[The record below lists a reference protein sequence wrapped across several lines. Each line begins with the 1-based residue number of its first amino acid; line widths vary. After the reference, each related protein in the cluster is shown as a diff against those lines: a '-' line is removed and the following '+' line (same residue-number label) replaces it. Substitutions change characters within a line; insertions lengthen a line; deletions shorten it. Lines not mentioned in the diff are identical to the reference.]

1 MAFSLHDLLKNC
13 YRRHY
18 THESLKRNK
27 NQKMLGV
34 FTKVKNAYVK
44 VFQVRNVKRVSIL
57 LIMLASSSKLRDL
70 MSLHLFGL

>member
-1 MAFSLHDLLKNC
+1 
-13 YRRHY
+13 
-18 THESLKRNK
+18 
-27 NQKMLGV
+27 MLGV

-57 LIMLASSSKLRDL
+57 LITLASSSKLRDL

>member
-44 VFQVRNVKRVSIL
+44 VFQVRKACEESFSSPNNVDKFI
-57 LIMLASSSKLRDL
+57 
-70 MSLHLFGL
+70 

>member
-27 NQKMLGV
+27 NQKMLAV

-44 VFQVRNVKRVSIL
+44 VFQVRKACEESFNSPDNVDKFI
-57 LIMLASSSKLRDL
+57 
-70 MSLHLFGL
+70 

>member
-1 MAFSLHDLLKNC
+1 MIAFSLHDLLKNC

-44 VFQVRNVKRVSIL
+44 VFQVRKACEESFNSPDNVDKFI
-57 LIMLASSSKLRDL
+57 
-70 MSLHLFGL
+70 

>member
-1 MAFSLHDLLKNC
+1 MAFSLHDLLKTC
-13 YRRHY
+13 YRHHY
-18 THESLKRNK
+18 TNESLKRNK